1 MMKIELSLQP
11 ELNPAHQKTN
21 KSRLKTG
28 SSGKNH
34 RNELKTTPVNAPE
47 EQKNTGR
54 AADGARRDLFPPW
67 RSRGS
72 TSAPAL
78 G

>member
-28 SSGKNH
+28 SSSKNH
-34 RNELKTTPVNAPE
+34 RKEPKTMPEDVRE
-47 EQKNTGR
+47 EQKSTGR
-54 AADGARRDLFPPW
+54 AADEAKRDLVRPW